1 MAVEAV
7 HSGDGKTL
15 PTAFGALNEARMH
28 KDARKETLPV
38 GVVVGEAPIG

>member
-7 HSGDGKTL
+7 HSGDGKNL
-15 PTAFGALNEARMH
+15 HTAFGAVKEARMH
-28 KDARKETLPV
+28 KDARKATLTV